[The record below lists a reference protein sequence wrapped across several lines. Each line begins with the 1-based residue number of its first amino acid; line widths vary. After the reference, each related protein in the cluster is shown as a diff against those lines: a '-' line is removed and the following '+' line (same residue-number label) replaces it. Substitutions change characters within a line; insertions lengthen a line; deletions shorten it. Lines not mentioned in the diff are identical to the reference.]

1 MATPLS
7 GLIAATLTPLDACGS
22 LHLEVVPK
30 MIDHL
35 ERQSIRGIYI
45 CGSTGEGLSLT
56 VQERCDVAEAF
67 IDAARGRMTTIVHVG
82 HNSLYEA
89 KRLAEHAAICGAD
102 MISATAPSYFKVT
115 KVEVLV
121 RSMAEIA
128 RSAPDLPFYYYHIPR
143 LTGATLDMVH
153 FVRAAGNAIPNFA
166 GLKFTSPEIHEFRAC
181 QEIDG
186 GRYDAVWGMDEMLL
200 SALATG
206 ARAAIGST
214 YNIAGSLSAKLWNA
228 FEAGDL
234 PAARE
239 HQSRSAELIRVLL
252 RFPFH
257 ATLKSVMARQ
267 GVDCG
272 GCRLPLASLSPQ
284 EERELHGL
292 LDGLGFDS
300 ELSLS
305 SPPVNGHFGENGAPH
320 AAMAPPHLQHISR
333 SPSAGE

>member
-1 MATPLS
+1 MSTPLS
-7 GLIAATLTPLDACGS
+7 GLIAATLTPLRPCGA
-22 LHLEVVPK
+22 LDLGVIPG

-35 ERQSIRGIYI
+35 ERQNIRGIYV

-56 VQERCDVAEAF
+56 VQERCDLAEAF
-67 IDAARGRMTTIVHVG
+67 IGAARGRMTTIVHVG

-89 KRLAEHAAICGAD
+89 KRLAEHAAHVGAD

-115 KVEVLV
+115 SIEMLV

-143 LTGATLDMVH
+143 LTGATLDMVE
-153 FVRAAGNAIPNFA
+153 FVRAAGEVIPNFA
-166 GLKFTSPEIHEFRAC
+166 GLKFTAPEIHEFQAC
-181 QEIDG
+181 QEADG
-186 GRYDAVWGMDEMLL
+186 GRYDVIWGTDEMLL
-200 SALATG
+200 SALVVG

-214 YNIAGSLSAKLWNA
+214 YNIAGSLSAKLWEA
-228 FEAGDL
+228 FNAGDL
-234 PAARE
+234 LAARKY
-239 HQSRSAELIRVLL
+239 QSRSAELIRVLL

-272 GCRLPLASLSPQ
+272 GCRLPLASISPQ

-292 LDGLGFDS
+292 LDRLGFDS
-300 ELSLS
+300 ELALASA
-305 SPPVNGHFGENGAPH
+305 PVNGAPH
-320 AAMAPPHLQHISR
+320 APIAATHLKNMPQAP
-333 SPSAGE
+333 SPSE